1 LIRKKPGTTSLSL
14 RPSAS
19 LAGLIL
25 SFLAAQASAADTP
38 RIAII
43 IDDIGYTL
51 SLGRRVMELPGPISI
66 GVLPETPRGKLLAEE
81 AHAAGKDVLLHLP
94 LQALSENGQEEPGG
108 ITLDM
113 SRSEFAQVFAQD
125 MQSVPHAIG
134 VNSHRGSLLTQHP
147 GHMSWLMQEMAQVGN
162 LIFVDSYTTHESI
175 ALRVAKESGI
185 PAVKRDVFLDPDESP
200 ETVVR
205 EFERLKALARK
216 NGLAVGI
223 GHPHLATIELLEQ
236 QLPALAAEGIELISI
251 SELVHLKTQRDRK
264 SAAGSSKGATNGFL

>member
-1 LIRKKPGTTSLSL
+1 MP
-14 RPSAS
+14 AS

-25 SFLAAQASAADTP
+25 CFLASQACATDAP

-51 SLGRRVMELPGPISI
+51 SLGRRVTKLPGPVSI

-94 LQALSENGQEEPGG
+94 LQALKEDGHEEPGA

-113 SRSEFAQVFAQD
+113 SRSEFARIFAQD

-147 GHMSWLMQEMAQVGN
+147 GHMKWLMQEMAQFGN

-175 ALRVAKESGI
+175 ALSVAIESGI
-185 PAVKRDVFLDPDESP
+185 PAVRRDVFLDPDDSP
-200 ETVVR
+200 ETVAR
-205 EFERLKALARK
+205 EFERLKVLARK

-236 QLPALAAEGIELISI
+236 QLPQLSADGIELISI
-251 SELVHLKTQRDRK
+251 SELVHLKTQRDRTT
-264 SAAGSSKGATNGFL
+264 AARNTKELESGFL

>member
-1 LIRKKPGTTSLSL
+1 LTGKNA
-14 RPSAS
+14 SANKARART
-19 LAGLIL
+19 LAGLAGLAL
-25 SFLAAQASAADTP
+25 SCIAPGAAAVETP

-51 SLGRRVMELPGPISI
+51 SIGRRVTRLPGPISI

-94 LQALSENGQEEPGG
+94 LQALREDGQQEPGG

-113 SRSEFAQVFAQD
+113 SRNEFARVFAQD
-125 MQSVPHAIG
+125 MKSVPHAVG

-147 GHMSWLMQEMAQVGN
+147 GHMNWLMEEIAQFGN

-175 ALRVAKESGI
+175 ALSVASEFGI

-200 ETVVR
+200 ETVAR

-223 GHPHLATIELLEQ
+223 GHPYLATIELLEQ
-236 QLPALAAEGIELISI
+236 RLPELAAEGIELISI
-251 SELVHLKTQRDRK
+251 SELVHLKTQRQ
-264 SAAGSSKGATNGFL
+264 